1 MLGGVVAVVIAAVV
15 VVIIISSSG
24 AGTLKALTPSKLSN
38 QAADGAGYSPKAAVA
53 DVKSLLDGIPQSGN
67 TLGKPNAP
75 VTITEFGDLVCSTCD
90 AFALSSEPQ
99 LIQQEV
105 RTGKVKLVFRADDT
119 ASGTAN
125 QSEWQATQVAASSA
139 GLQDREWY
147 YVLLIYDEQPITI
160 GGQDAELVPYV
171 STSYL
176 QNRAEQVPGLNLN
189 KWQANLGN
197 STLIKQAQT
206 DLSRGE
212 GRGAPRNADDH
223 RHRAL
228 GAEPDL
234 RQQRQAV
241 SRADDRPAQAADRAS
256 QLSRLIERA
265 RVARRS
271 VPRRACRW
279 RARLPRLRASSGPAR
294 WSVGQ

>member
-1 MLGGVVAVVIAAVV
+1 VASRREQKEAARRAREQAVAQLKAEHARRSRLLMLGGVVAVVIAAVV

-139 GLQDREWY
+139 GLQDKEWY

-176 QNRAEQVPGLNLN
+176 QNRAEQVPGLNLT

-206 DLSRGE
+206 DLSAAKVE
-212 GRGAPRNADDH
+212 APRGTPTIIVTGPSGQSQTYDSTGK
-223 RHRAL
+223 L
-228 GAEPDL
+228 S
-234 RQQRQAV
+234 AV
-241 SRADDRPAQAADRAS
+241 PTIAQLK
-256 QLSRLIERA
+256 QLIAQVS
-265 RVARRS
+265 
-271 VPRRACRW
+271 
-279 RARLPRLRASSGPAR
+279 
-294 WSVGQ
+294 